1 MRSMLAS
8 NFEERVEDLANEIRE
23 QLNCLSVDN
32 FVTFL
37 HTADIVERYVDIE
50 MQKVGINR
58 THLSLL
64 NHLIVL
70 GGIATPTELSK
81 RVFRSKHAITRAV
94 DTLVKEG
101 LVRREGIGEDRR
113 NRKVAIT
120 VKGLN
125 FVKKMVPVR
134 QQIGSRIMSPLSE
147 EEASQFSAILKR
159 LRRHM
164 VSLMAEATED

>member
-1 MRSMLAS
+1 MAS
-8 NFEERVEDLANEIRE
+8 GFEDKIDDLANEIRE
-23 QLNCLSVDN
+23 QVSRLSVDN
-32 FVTFL
+32 FITFL

-50 MQKVGINR
+50 MHNIGINR
-58 THLSLL
+58 THFSLL
-64 NHLIVL
+64 NNLIVL
-70 GGIATPTELSK
+70 GGKATPTELSK

-120 VKGLN
+120 TKGLN
-125 FVKKMVPVR
+125 FVRRMVPVR
-134 QQIGSRIMSPLSE
+134 EEIGSRIISPLNKT
-147 EEASQFSAILKR
+147 EAKQLSSILKR

-164 VSLMAEATED
+164 VKLMTET

>member
-1 MRSMLAS
+1 MRNTLVS
-8 NFEERVEDLANEIRE
+8 NFQDKIEDLANEIRE
-23 QLNCLSVDN
+23 QVNRLSVDN
-32 FVTFL
+32 FITFL

-70 GGIATPTELSK
+70 GGRATPTELSK
-81 RVFRSKHAITRAV
+81 RVFRSKHAITRAI
-94 DTLVKEG
+94 DTLEEEG
-101 LVRREGIGEDRR
+101 LVKREGIGEDRR

-120 VKGLN
+120 TKGLN
-125 FVKKMVPVR
+125 FVRRMVPVR
-134 QQIGSRIMSPLSE
+134 EEVGSRIMAPLNDA
-147 EEASQFSAILKR
+147 EAKQLSSILKR

-164 VSLMAEATED
+164 VSLMAET

>member
-1 MRSMLAS
+1 VRLNLVSD
-8 NFEERVEDLANEIRE
+8 FEDKLEDLANEIRE
-23 QLNCLSVDN
+23 QVNRLSVDN
-32 FVTFL
+32 FITFL

-50 MQKVGINR
+50 MQRVGINR
-58 THLSLL
+58 THFSLL

-70 GGIATPTELSK
+70 GGRATPTELSK

-120 VKGLN
+120 TKGLDL
-125 FVKKMVPVR
+125 VRRMVPVR
-134 QQIGSRIMSPLSE
+134 EEIGSRIISPLNETESKQL
-147 EEASQFSAILKR
+147 SSILKR
-159 LRRHM
+159 LRRH
-164 VSLMAEATED
+164 VVRLMTET

>member
-1 MRSMLAS
+1 MVS
-8 NFEERVEDLANEIRE
+8 NFQDKIEDLANEIRE
-23 QLNCLSVDN
+23 QVNRLSVDN
-32 FVTFL
+32 FITFL

-70 GGIATPTELSK
+70 GGRATPTELSK
-81 RVFRSKHAITRAV
+81 RVFRSKHAITRAI
-94 DTLVKEG
+94 DTLEEEG
-101 LVRREGIGEDRR
+101 LVKREGIGEDRR

-120 VKGLN
+120 TKGLN
-125 FVKKMVPVR
+125 FVRRMVPVR
-134 QQIGSRIMSPLSE
+134 EEVGSRIMAPLNDA
-147 EEASQFSAILKR
+147 EAKQLSSILKR

-164 VSLMAEATED
+164 VSLMAET

>member
-1 MRSMLAS
+1 LVS
-8 NFEERVEDLANEIRE
+8 NFQDKIEDLANEIRE
-23 QLNCLSVDN
+23 QVNRLSVDN
-32 FVTFL
+32 FITFL

-70 GGIATPTELSK
+70 GGRATPTELSK
-81 RVFRSKHAITRAV
+81 RVFRSKHAITRAI
-94 DTLVKEG
+94 DTLEEEG
-101 LVRREGIGEDRR
+101 LVKREGIGEDRR

-120 VKGLN
+120 TKGLN
-125 FVKKMVPVR
+125 FVRRMVPVR
-134 QQIGSRIMSPLSE
+134 EEVGSRIMAPLNDA
-147 EEASQFSAILKR
+147 EAKQLSSILKR

-164 VSLMAEATED
+164 VSLMAET